1 MTFLAFV
8 IFAFNISVIGYLIY
22 SWSTRNKP
30 VLTPEQKTEKAFQ
43 KRWARTPEENRKR
56 DLRYDRLTTLFID
69 PGMLFFWFIIL
80 PPTLVVL
87 YVIYIY

>member
-8 IFAFNISVIGYLIY
+8 IFTFNVSVIGYLIY

-30 VLTPEQKTEKAFQ
+30 VLTPEQKTEKANQ

-56 DLRYDRLTTLFID
+56 DKRTDRLYMLIFEPSMYVFYLILFPTLFVI
-69 PGMLFFWFIIL
+69 
-80 PPTLVVL
+80 
-87 YVIYIY
+87 YVINFA

>member
-8 IFAFNISVIGYLIY
+8 IFTFNVSVIGYLIY

-30 VLTPEQKTEKAFQ
+30 EVPLEEQIQ
-43 KRWARTPEENRKR
+43 KSRDREAARQVRYNNR
-56 DLRYDRLTTLFID
+56 TVHWGALFSD
-69 PGMLFFWFIIL
+69 PGMLMFWFIVL

-87 YVIYIY
+87 YVIFIY

>member
-8 IFAFNISVIGYLIY
+8 VFAFNISVIGYLVY

-30 VLTPEQKTEKAFQ
+30 VLTPEQETEKANQ

-56 DLRYDRLTTLFID
+56 DKRNDRMF
-69 PGMLFFWFIIL
+69 MLISEPSMYVLYGFLFIIL
-80 PPTLVVL
+80 LIVV
-87 YVIYIY
+87 VVNSS

>member
-8 IFAFNISVIGYLIY
+8 IFTFNVSVIGYLIY

-30 VLTPEQKTEKAFQ
+30 VLTPEQKTEKANQ

-56 DLRYDRLTTLFID
+56 DKINDRLFMLISEPSMYVLYGFLFIV
-69 PGMLFFWFIIL
+69 LLI
-80 PPTLVVL
+80 VV
-87 YVIYIY
+87 VNNS